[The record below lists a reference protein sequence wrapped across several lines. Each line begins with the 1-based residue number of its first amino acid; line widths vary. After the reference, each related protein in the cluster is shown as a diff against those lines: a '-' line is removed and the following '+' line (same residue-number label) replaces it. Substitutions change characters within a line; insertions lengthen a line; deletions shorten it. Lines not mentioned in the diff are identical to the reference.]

1 LGSDDDNI
9 GHDISFAF
17 WKNRAI
23 YSDTRAAM
31 KPLNHVCRW
40 TGRRRYAT
48 KDQIKGETM
57 GIILRWLGAFLL
69 LSATY
74 NPTQINFT
82 RWAEANWQTQMPLT
96 LLLGLL
102 LGVGYMIYIG
112 ATLRSI
118 GTFGILLVG
127 AIVAALVWVLI
138 DYQIL
143 TLQNPS
149 LNLWLGILAL
159 SVVLGIGLSWSIIRQ
174 RISGQATVDEVQE

>member
-1 LGSDDDNI
+1 
-9 GHDISFAF
+9 
-17 WKNRAI
+17 
-23 YSDTRAAM
+23 
-31 KPLNHVCRW
+31 
-40 TGRRRYAT
+40 
-48 KDQIKGETM
+48 M
-57 GIILRWLGAFLL
+57 GIILRWLGAFIL

-96 LLLGLL
+96 ILLGLL

-118 GTFGILLVG
+118 GAFGIILVG

-149 LNLWLGILAL
+149 LNLWLGIFAL

-174 RISGQATVDEVQE
+174 RLSGQATVDEVQE

>member
-1 LGSDDDNI
+1 
-9 GHDISFAF
+9 
-17 WKNRAI
+17 
-23 YSDTRAAM
+23 
-31 KPLNHVCRW
+31 
-40 TGRRRYAT
+40 
-48 KDQIKGETM
+48 M
-57 GIILRWLGAFLL
+57 GIILRWLGAFIL

-96 LLLGLL
+96 ILLGLL

-149 LNLWLGILAL
+149 LNLWLGIFAL

-174 RISGQATVDEVQE
+174 RISGQATVDEVQD

>member
-1 LGSDDDNI
+1 
-9 GHDISFAF
+9 
-17 WKNRAI
+17 
-23 YSDTRAAM
+23 
-31 KPLNHVCRW
+31 
-40 TGRRRYAT
+40 
-48 KDQIKGETM
+48 M
-57 GIILRWLGAFLL
+57 GIILRWLGAFVL

-74 NPTQINFT
+74 NPTQFNFT
-82 RWAEANWQTQMPLT
+82 RWAEANWQSQMPLT

-118 GTFGILLVG
+118 GTIGILLVG

-149 LNLWLGILAL
+149 LNLWLGIFAL

-174 RISGQATVDEVQE
+174 RLSGQATVDEVQE

>member
-1 LGSDDDNI
+1 
-9 GHDISFAF
+9 
-17 WKNRAI
+17 
-23 YSDTRAAM
+23 
-31 KPLNHVCRW
+31 
-40 TGRRRYAT
+40 
-48 KDQIKGETM
+48 M
-57 GIILRWLGAFLL
+57 GIILRWLGAFVLL
-69 LSATY
+69 AATY

-82 RWAEANWQTQMPLT
+82 RWAEANWQSQMPLT

-118 GTFGILLVG
+118 GAFGILLVG

-149 LNLWLGILAL
+149 LNLWLGIFAL

-174 RISGQATVDEVQE
+174 RLSGQATVDEVQE

>member
-1 LGSDDDNI
+1 
-9 GHDISFAF
+9 
-17 WKNRAI
+17 
-23 YSDTRAAM
+23 
-31 KPLNHVCRW
+31 
-40 TGRRRYAT
+40 
-48 KDQIKGETM
+48 M

-74 NPTQINFT
+74 NPTQLNFT

-118 GTFGILLVG
+118 GAFGIILVA
-127 AIVAALVWVLI
+127 AIVAAMVWVLI

-149 LNLWLGILAL
+149 LNLWLGIFAL

-174 RISGQATVDEVQE
+174 RLSGQATVDEVQE

>member
-1 LGSDDDNI
+1 
-9 GHDISFAF
+9 
-17 WKNRAI
+17 
-23 YSDTRAAM
+23 
-31 KPLNHVCRW
+31 
-40 TGRRRYAT
+40 
-48 KDQIKGETM
+48 M
-57 GIILRWLGAFLL
+57 GIILRWLGAFVLL
-69 LSATY
+69 AATY

-82 RWAEANWQTQMPLT
+82 RWAEANWQSQMPLT

-118 GTFGILLVG
+118 GAFGIILVG

-149 LNLWLGILAL
+149 LNLWLGIFAL

-174 RISGQATVDEVQE
+174 RLSGQATVDEVQE

>member
-1 LGSDDDNI
+1 
-9 GHDISFAF
+9 
-17 WKNRAI
+17 
-23 YSDTRAAM
+23 
-31 KPLNHVCRW
+31 
-40 TGRRRYAT
+40 
-48 KDQIKGETM
+48 M
-57 GIILRWLGAFLL
+57 GILLRWLGAFIL

-74 NPTQINFT
+74 NPTQVNFT

-96 LLLGLL
+96 ILLGLL

-118 GTFGILLVG
+118 GSFGILLVG
-127 AIVAALVWVLI
+127 AIVAALIWVLI
-138 DYQIL
+138 DYQIR

-149 LNLWLGILAL
+149 LNLWLGIFAL

>member
-1 LGSDDDNI
+1 
-9 GHDISFAF
+9 
-17 WKNRAI
+17 
-23 YSDTRAAM
+23 
-31 KPLNHVCRW
+31 
-40 TGRRRYAT
+40 
-48 KDQIKGETM
+48 M
-57 GIILRWLGAFLL
+57 GIILRWLGAFVL

-74 NPTQINFT
+74 NPTQFNFT
-82 RWAEANWQTQMPLT
+82 RWAEANWQSQMPLT

-118 GTFGILLVG
+118 GTVGILLVA

-149 LNLWLGILAL
+149 LNLWLGIFAL

-174 RISGQATVDEVQE
+174 RLSGQATVDEVQE